1 MPKSSKLTL
10 APKLGQKLGQKLGV
24 KGLSI
29 KDPRIAM
36 RALIGVLLAANLAMA
51 VIAFKPF
58 GGSADD
64 LRKDQARLSGQLRQ
78 LQAGLENSKKHVAK
92 IAIARTEGDDFMAKY
107 IMDKR
112 SASAIMVEQMNKA
125 ATDAGIRALPENVS
139 YEAIE
144 GSDSLQMMSITAG
157 FEGDYAGLAK
167 LVDLLEKAPS
177 PQFLII
183 DEMNLNAPQQ
193 QVQRAAA
200 GKQVVNV
207 NMKLLAFVRDET
219 GTVE

>member
-1 MPKSSKLTL
+1 MLKSSKLAL
-10 APKLGQKLGQKLGV
+10 RPKVAL
-24 KGLSI
+24 KGLSV
-29 KDPRIAM
+29 KDPRVVM
-36 RALIGVLLAANLAMA
+36 RALIGALLVAYLVMA
-51 VIAFKPF
+51 VIAVYPF
-58 GGSADD
+58 GGSAEV

-78 LQAGLENSKKHVAK
+78 LKANLEKSKQHVAK
-92 IAIARTEGDDFMAKY
+92 IDIARTEGDDFLAKY

-112 SASAIMVEQMNKA
+112 SASAIMVEKMNKA

-144 GSDSLQMMSITAG
+144 GSDTLQMMSITAG
-157 FEGDYAGLAK
+157 FEGDYSALAK
-167 LVDLLEKAPS
+167 LVNLLEKAPS

-193 QVQRAAA
+193 QNQKVAAT
-200 GKQVVNV
+200 GKQPVNV
-207 NMKLLAFVRDET
+207 NLKLLAFVRDET

>member
-1 MPKSSKLTL
+1 MPKSSKLVL
-10 APKLGQKLGQKLGV
+10 APKIAL

-29 KDPRIAM
+29 KDPRVAM
-36 RALIGVLLAANLAMA
+36 RALIGLLLAANLAMA

-64 LRKDQARLSGQLRQ
+64 LRKDQARLSSQLRQ
-78 LQAGLENSKKHVAK
+78 LQGNLEKSKQHVAK
-92 IAIARTEGDDFMAKY
+92 IEIARTEGDDFMTKY

-112 SASAIMVEQMNKA
+112 SASAIMVEQMSKA

-144 GSDSLQMMSITAG
+144 GSDTLQMMSITAG
-157 FEGDYAGLAK
+157 FEGDYNGLAK
-167 LVDLLEKAPS
+167 LVNLLEKAPS

-200 GKQVVNV
+200 GKQVVNG
-207 NMKLLAFVRDET
+207 NLKFP
-219 GTVE
+219 

>member
-1 MPKSSKLTL
+1 MPKSSKLVL
-10 APKLGQKLGQKLGV
+10 APKIAL
-24 KGLSI
+24 KGLSV
-29 KDPRIAM
+29 KDPRVVM
-36 RALIGVLLAANLAMA
+36 RALIGLLLVANLAMA

-64 LRKDQARLSGQLRQ
+64 LRKDQARLSSQLRQ
-78 LQAGLENSKKHVAK
+78 LQGNLEKSKQHVAK
-92 IAIARTEGDDFMAKY
+92 IEIARTEGDDFMAKY

-125 ATDAGIRALPENVS
+125 ATDAGIRPLPENVS
-139 YEAIE
+139 YEPIE
-144 GSDSLQMMSITAG
+144 GSDTLQMMSITAG
-157 FEGDYAGLAK
+157 FEGDYNGLAK
-167 LVDLLEKAPS
+167 LVNLLEKAPS

-193 QVQRAAA
+193 QIQRAVA

-207 NMKLLAFVRDET
+207 NLKLLAFVRDET